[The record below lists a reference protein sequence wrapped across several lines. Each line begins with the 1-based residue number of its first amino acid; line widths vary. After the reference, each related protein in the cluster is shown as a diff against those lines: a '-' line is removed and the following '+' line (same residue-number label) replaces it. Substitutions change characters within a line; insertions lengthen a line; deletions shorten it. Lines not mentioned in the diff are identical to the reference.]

1 VAESAWPGQ
10 GVGGRCDA
18 IHSVA
23 CYDILRIDE
32 GAVASRLS
40 NRIKLNERRTKIK
53 YLPVWSCRGCGLSL
67 LAGADPLFFAQHSS
81 TFVMYSPLHCSLLLT
96 LAPLLFLHILFLG
109 AFGNDWTQRVLQQV
123 MFPTLPGTPLTGPTD
138 TPHTGAGADISALGG
153 QGEGQG
159 EGESSAAAI
168 NVPSVITFVTGN
180 AKKRKEVE
188 EILLTYQTSF
198 ELIAEKVRGMR

>member
-1 VAESAWPGQ
+1 
-10 GVGGRCDA
+10 
-18 IHSVA
+18 
-23 CYDILRIDE
+23 
-32 GAVASRLS
+32 
-40 NRIKLNERRTKIK
+40 
-53 YLPVWSCRGCGLSL
+53 
-67 LAGADPLFFAQHSS
+67 
-81 TFVMYSPLHCSLLLT
+81 MYSPVQCSLLFT
-96 LAPLLFLHILFLG
+96 LAPLLFLRILFLG

-123 MFPTLPGTPLTGPTD
+123 MFPTLPGTPLTGPTG
-138 TPHTGAGADISALGG
+138 TPHTGAGADMIALG
-153 QGEGQG
+153 GEGQG